1 MHPSRE
7 TQRHARVAAGAG
19 SLGGAVLSIL
29 QQAPMLPHAAAT
41 AVSCT
46 VAVSL
51 FSGATRAALSVPVAL
66 LSPCTSRPRDGAA
79 PVLKEGVRALRCTDG
94 AANSAV
100 ACAASSYLLVFL
112 YSAPPGSGPCRAVP
126 APALSGCG

>member
-1 MHPSRE
+1 MRPSRE

-51 FSGATRAALSVPVAL
+51 FSGATRAVPHVSVTCCPLAH
-66 LSPCTSRPRDGAA
+66 PDPGT
-79 PVLKEGVRALRCTDG
+79 ALRQG
-94 AANSAV
+94 
-100 ACAASSYLLVFL
+100 
-112 YSAPPGSGPCRAVP
+112 
-126 APALSGCG
+126 